1 MVTIRLAK
9 STDLPVLEQ
18 MMYELHN
25 EHHLAC
31 PQHFKSAQAV
41 MEEKRISD
49 YLESPE
55 GLVFVAFGNHYC
67 IGFVSGHFADLV
79 SSVSQPIL
87 MGSIDEFY
95 VFPSYRGQGIGT
107 QLLQRIEKEFEDY
120 GVQQLFVEVWDFNQP
135 AIKLYQKLGF
145 GHHIHCLRKGIR

>member
-1 MVTIRLAK
+1 MVNIRLAK
-9 STDLPVLEQ
+9 SSDLPVLEQ

-31 PQHFKSAQAV
+31 PQHFKSAEAV
-41 MEEKRISD
+41 MQEKRIAD

-55 GLVFVAFGNHYC
+55 GLVFVALCDHRC

-79 SSVSQPIL
+79 SSVSQPVL

-95 VFPSYRGQGIGT
+95 VLPPYRGQGIGS
-107 QLLQRIEKEFEDY
+107 QLLQRIEREFEDY
-120 GVQQLFVEVWDFNQP
+120 GVQQVFVEVWDFNQS
-135 AIKLYQKLGF
+135 AVKLYQRLGF
-145 GHHIHCLRKGIR
+145 SHHIHCLRKGIQ

>member
-1 MVTIRLAK
+1 MANIRLAK
-9 STDLPVLEQ
+9 SSDLQVLEL

-41 MEEKRISD
+41 MQEKRITD
-49 YLESPE
+49 YLDSPE
-55 GLVFVAFGNHYC
+55 GLVFIALSEHHC

-79 SSVSQPIL
+79 SSVSKPVL

-95 VFPSYRGQGIGT
+95 VFPSYRGQGIGS
-107 QLLQRIEKEFEDY
+107 QLLQRIEREFDDY
-120 GVQQLFVEVWDFNQP
+120 GVQQVFVEVWDFNQP

-145 GHHIHCLRKGIR
+145 SHHIHCLRKGIR